1 MLPLD
6 APVDLWDPCGMTRDD
21 AERHAAELNE
31 TAGEA
36 AAGRWMVREGEGGE
50 WEAVHVNVPG
60 MKARDPLKETI
71 EARPKPPMA
80 DDPRPSSIRA
90 APPYGAA

>member
-1 MLPLD
+1 
-6 APVDLWDPCGMTRDD
+6 MTRDE
-21 AERHAAELNE
+21 AERRCAELNE
-31 TAGEA
+31 AAGEG

-71 EARPKPPMA
+71 EAKPKPPTA
-80 DDPRPSSIRA
+80 EDPRDAHLRNVGG
-90 APPYGAA
+90 PYGT